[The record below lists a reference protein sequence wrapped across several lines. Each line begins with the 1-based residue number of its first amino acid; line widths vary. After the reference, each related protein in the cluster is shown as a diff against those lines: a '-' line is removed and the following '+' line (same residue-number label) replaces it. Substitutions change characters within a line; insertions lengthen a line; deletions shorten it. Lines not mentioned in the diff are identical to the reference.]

1 MKYCFSK
8 RIQKTPKSFIREILK
23 VTQQPEVISF
33 AGGLPNPSLIDT
45 EGILE
50 AAETVIKE
58 DGRNAL
64 QYSNTEGYL
73 PLREYIAERYRKRYG
88 LLISSDEILIT
99 NGSQQCLD
107 LLGKILIDKD
117 DAVLIERPGYLG
129 AIQAFSLY
137 EPEFFS
143 VGLFEDGPDTNEL
156 QNIVSEENPKIF
168 YGIPNS
174 QNPSGITYSREK
186 REEIGEI
193 LSDTDTLFIED
204 DAYGELNFTDEI
216 FEPVKKYLPDLGV
229 MTGSFSKIIS
239 PGMRLGWICAPT
251 EIIDKISTAKQASDL
266 HSNYLSQRIITQ
278 YLQTND
284 IDIHIQKIRSEYSNR
299 CSFMT
304 RLMDEMF
311 PAEIGHTSPKGGMFI
326 WLTLP
331 QNISSQKLFEKAMEK
346 NVAILPGYPFYVN
359 GGGDNT
365 VRINFSNSDED
376 DIRKGIEV
384 LSDIFADTDKI
395 KK

>member
-1 MKYCFSK
+1 M
-8 RIQKTPKSFIREILK
+8 
-23 VTQQPEVISF
+23 TQQPEVISF